1 MINSI
6 ETAIEDIKKGR
17 FVLIVDDENRENEGD
32 LVVAAEFINEEKMN
46 FMIRNCTGIVCVP
59 MRPSR
64 INELGLKLMIENN
77 NSRHGCKF
85 TTSVD
90 HKETSTGV
98 SARDRVITV
107 KSLIDTDTKPSDL
120 LRPGHIF
127 PLIAE
132 DAGVLKRAGH
142 TEASVDIVKLAGLKP
157 ISVICELMNPDG
169 TMSRLPEILEF
180 GKKHEIKII
189 TIKDLIEYR
198 TKKENLVRKITST
211 NLPTEFGDF
220 TLHLYNTEINN
231 DSHLAL
237 VKGDISNSKE
247 PVLVRV
253 HSKCL
258 TGDALF
264 SKRCDCGEQLR
275 KVMQMIQ
282 EKGQGVLLY
291 MNQEGRGIG
300 LDNKIKAY
308 ALQDKG
314 YDTVEANEFLGF
326 KMDLRDY
333 GIVAQILKDLGLK
346 EIKLLT
352 NNPKKIVGLEG
363 YGINIVEQVPIRST
377 VTEHNKKYLETKKQ
391 KMGHLL

>member
-6 ETAIEDIKKGR
+6 EESLDDIKKGK
-17 FVLIVDDENRENEGD
+17 FVLIVDDEDRENEGD
-32 LVVAAEFINEEKMN
+32 LIIAAEFIDEKKMN

-59 MRPSR
+59 RL
-64 INELGLKLMIENN
+64 NDLDLKLMIENN
-77 NSRHGCKF
+77 NSKHGCKF
-85 TTSVD
+85 TVSVD
-90 HKETSTGV
+90 HKDTSTGV

-107 KSLIDTDTKPSDL
+107 KSLIDEKTMASDL

-127 PLIAE
+127 PLMAE
-132 DAGVLKRAGH
+132 SAGVLKRAGH
-142 TEASVDIVKLAGLKP
+142 TEASIDIVKIAGLNP
-157 ISVICELMNPDG
+157 VSVICELMNPDG
-169 TMSRLPEILEF
+169 SMSKLPEVLDF
-180 GKKHEIKII
+180 GKRNGIKVIS
-189 TIKDLIEYR
+189 IKDLIEYR
-198 TKKENLVRKITST
+198 TKKENLIRRVST
-211 NLPTEFGDF
+211 TTLPTEFGDF

-237 VKGDISNSKE
+237 VKGDISSLKE

-264 SKRCDCGEQLR
+264 SERCDCGDQLK
-275 KVMQMIQ
+275 KVMQIIQ
-282 EKGQGVLLY
+282 DKGQGVLLY

-314 YDTVEANEFLGF
+314 YDTVEANELLGF

-333 GIVAQILKDLGLK
+333 GIGAQILKDLGLK
-346 EIKLLT
+346 EIRLLT
-352 NNPKKIVGLEG
+352 NNPKKIIGLEG
-363 YGINIVEQVPIRST
+363 YGIKVIEQIPIKST
-377 VTEHNKKYLETKKQ
+377 ITEHNKKYLETKKQ